1 MLNVAILSKI
11 RRWYY
16 RDQLSIREITRR
28 TGFSRNTVRHYL
40 RNEIVE
46 PVYPQRLTSSKLD
59 AFADKLTQWLV
70 DEARAPR
77 KQRRTVKQMHADLC
91 ALGFDGSYD
100 RVAVFAR
107 HWRRQQLEQKQAV
120 SKHTYIPLQFAPGEA
135 FQFDWS
141 EDWAVIGG
149 ERVKLQIAHFKLSY
163 SRAFF
168 VRAYWLQTHEMLFDA
183 HYHAFVVW
191 DGIPQRG
198 IYDNMKT
205 AVDKVGRGKLRDVNA
220 RFKAMVSHYLF
231 DAEFCN
237 PAAGWEKGQIEKNV
251 QDARRRLWQKV
262 PPQPSLAALNQ
273 WLAERCS
280 SLWQEI
286 SHPTEAMTIA
296 EALAQEH
303 RHLMPVG
310 RPFDGYVGH
319 PKRISP
325 TCLVTFERN
334 RYSVPSS
341 FANRPVSL
349 HVYPDRLTV
358 VAENQVIAEHARLFN
373 RHHRQGMTV
382 YDWRHYL
389 SVLQRKPGALRNGIP
404 FAELPDA
411 FKVLQGI
418 LLKRTGGD
426 REMADVLALVL
437 LHEEQEVLA
446 AVELALETG
455 APSKQMVM
463 NLLSRLTEDAPIPPV
478 EIPAALVLQVE
489 PLANVARYD
498 SLLKVENAH
507 AS

>member
-1 MLNVAILSKI
+1 MAILSKI

-28 TGFSRNTVRHYL
+28 TGFSRNTIRHYL

-59 AFADKLTQWLV
+59 AFTDKLAQWLV

-149 ERVKLQIAHFKLSY
+149 ERVKLQIAHFKLSN

-183 HYHAFVVW
+183 HYHAFVAW

-198 IYDNMKT
+198 IYDNMRT
-205 AVDKVGRGKLRDVNA
+205 AVDKVKRGKLRDVNA

-262 PPQPSLAALNQ
+262 PPQASLAALNQ

-280 SLWQEI
+280 SLWQETG
-286 SHPTEAMTIA
+286 HPTEAMTIA
-296 EALAQEH
+296 EAFAQEH
-303 RHLMPVG
+303 PHLMQVG
-310 RPFDGYVGH
+310 RAFDGYVGH

-349 HVYPDRLTV
+349 HVYPDRLKV
-358 VAENQVIAEHARLFN
+358 VAENQVIAEHSRLFN
-373 RHHRQGMTV
+373 RHHLKGATV

-389 SVLQRKPGALRNGIP
+389 SVLQRKPGALRNGVP

-411 FKVLQGI
+411 FKTLQKI
-418 LLKRTGGD
+418 LLKRAGGD

-437 LHEEQEVLA
+437 LHEEQDVLA

-463 NLLSRLTEDAPIPPV
+463 NLLSRLTEGSRIPPV
-478 EIPAALVLQVE
+478 EVPAALVLQVE
-489 PLANVARYD
+489 PLANVTRYD
-498 SLLKVENAH
+498 SLLMSGDAH

>member
-1 MLNVAILSKI
+1 MAILSKI

-16 RDQLSIREITRR
+16 RDQLSIREIARR

-46 PVYPQRLTSSKLD
+46 PVYSKRLTSSKLD
-59 AFADKLTQWLV
+59 AFADKLAQWLV

-107 HWRRQQLEQKQAV
+107 HWRRQQLEQTQAV

-141 EDWAVIGG
+141 EDWAVLAG

-183 HYHAFVVW
+183 HYHAFAAW

-205 AVDKVGRGKLRDVNA
+205 AVDKVKRGKLRDVNV

-231 DAEFCN
+231 DVEFCN

-280 SLWQEI
+280 FLWQETG
-286 SHPTEAMTIA
+286 HPTETMTIA
-296 EALAQEH
+296 EALAQEQP
-303 RHLMPVG
+303 HLMPVG
-310 RPFDGYVGH
+310 RAFDGYVGH

-349 HVYPDRLTV
+349 HVYPDRLIV
-358 VAENQVIAEHARLFN
+358 IAENQVIAEHTRLFN
-373 RHHRQGMTV
+373 RHHLKGATV

-411 FKVLQGI
+411 FKTLQKI
-418 LLKRTGGD
+418 LLKRAGGD
-426 REMADVLALVL
+426 REMVDVLALVL
-437 LHEEQEVLA
+437 LHEEQEVVT

-463 NLLSRLTEDAPIPPV
+463 NLLSRLTEEAPIPPIEV
-478 EIPAALVLQVE
+478 PAALVLQVE
-489 PLANVARYD
+489 PLANVTRYD
-498 SLLKVENAH
+498 SLLKAGDTH

>member
-1 MLNVAILSKI
+1 MAILSKI

-77 KQRRTVKQMHADLC
+77 KQRRTAKQMHADLC

-141 EDWAVIGG
+141 EDWAVIAG

-168 VRAYWLQTHEMLFDA
+168 VRAYWLQTHEMLFDG
-183 HYHAFVVW
+183 HYHAFVAW

-262 PPQPSLAALNQ
+262 PPQPSLGALNL

-296 EALAQEH
+296 EAFAQEH
-303 RHLMPVG
+303 PYLMPVG
-310 RPFDGYVGH
+310 WAFDGYVGH

-334 RYSVPSS
+334 RYSVPSP

-358 VAENQVIAEHARLFN
+358 VAENQVIAEHTRLFN
-373 RHHRQGMTV
+373 RQHRQGATV

-404 FAELPDA
+404 FAELPGA
-411 FKVLQGI
+411 FKALQGI
-418 LLKRTGGD
+418 LLKRAGGD

-463 NLLSRLTEDAPIPPV
+463 NLLSRLTEETPIPPV
-478 EIPAALVLQVE
+478 EIPAALVLQAE

-498 SLLKVENAH
+498 SLLKVGDAH

>member
-1 MLNVAILSKI
+1 VLNVAILSKI
-11 RRWYY
+11 RRWYH

-28 TGFSRNTVRHYL
+28 TGFSRNTIRQYL
-40 RNEIVE
+40 RNGTVE
-46 PVYPQRLTSSKLD
+46 PVYPKRHTSKKLD

-77 KQRRTVKQMHADLC
+77 KQRRTVKQMHADLSV
-91 ALGFDGSYD
+91 LGFDGSYD
-100 RVAVFAR
+100 RVAVFVR
-107 HWRRQQLEQKQAV
+107 NWHRQQLEQKQG
-120 SKHTYIPLQFAPGEA
+120 SGKHTYIPLQFAPGEA

-141 EDWAVIGG
+141 EDAAVLAG

-183 HYHAFVVW
+183 HYHAFVAW
-191 DGIPQRG
+191 GGIPRRG

-273 WLAERCS
+273 WLAERCV
-280 SLWQEI
+280 SLWQETG
-286 SHPTEAMTIA
+286 HPAEAMTIA

-303 RHLMPVG
+303 LHLMPVG
-310 RPFDGYVGH
+310 RPFDGYIGH

-341 FANRPVSL
+341 FANRPVNL
-349 HVYPDRLTV
+349 HVYPDRLRV
-358 VAENQVIAEHARLFN
+358 VAENQVIAEHTCNSA
-373 RHHRQGMTV
+373 
-382 YDWRHYL
+382 
-389 SVLQRKPGALRNGIP
+389 SSIK
-404 FAELPDA
+404 
-411 FKVLQGI
+411 
-418 LLKRTGGD
+418 
-426 REMADVLALVL
+426 
-437 LHEEQEVLA
+437 
-446 AVELALETG
+446 AVRR
-455 APSKQMVM
+455 
-463 NLLSRLTEDAPIPPV
+463 SRLGRWLSAIR
-478 EIPAALVLQVE
+478 ACL
-489 PLANVARYD
+489 
-498 SLLKVENAH
+498 S
-507 AS
+507 

>member
-1 MLNVAILSKI
+1 MAILSKI
-11 RRWYY
+11 RRWFY

-28 TGFSRNTVRHYL
+28 TGFSRNTIRHYL

-59 AFADKLTQWLV
+59 AFADKLTQWLA

-107 HWRRQQLEQKQAV
+107 HWRRQQLEQKQEI

-141 EDWAVIGG
+141 EDWAVLAG

-183 HYHAFVVW
+183 HYHAFVAW

-205 AVDKVGRGKLRDVNA
+205 AVDKVKRGKLRDVNA

-231 DAEFCN
+231 DVEFCN

-262 PPQPSLAALNQ
+262 PPQPSLVTLNQ
-273 WLAERCS
+273 WLAERCK

-286 SHPTEAMTIA
+286 DHPTETMTIA
-296 EALAQEH
+296 EALAQEQPY
-303 RHLMPVG
+303 LMPIG
-310 RPFDGYVGH
+310 RAFDGYVGH

-349 HVYPDRLTV
+349 HVYPDRLIV
-358 VAENQVIAEHARLFN
+358 IAENQVIAEHTRLFN
-373 RHHRQGMTV
+373 RHHLKAATV

-411 FKVLQGI
+411 FKTLQKI
-418 LLKRTGGD
+418 LLKRAGGD
-426 REMADVLALVL
+426 REMVDVLALVL
-437 LHEEQEVLA
+437 LYEEQDVLA

-463 NLLSRLTEDAPIPPV
+463 NLLSRLTEEAPIPPV
-478 EIPAALVLQVE
+478 EIPTALVLQVE

-498 SLLKVENAH
+498 SLLMVGDSH